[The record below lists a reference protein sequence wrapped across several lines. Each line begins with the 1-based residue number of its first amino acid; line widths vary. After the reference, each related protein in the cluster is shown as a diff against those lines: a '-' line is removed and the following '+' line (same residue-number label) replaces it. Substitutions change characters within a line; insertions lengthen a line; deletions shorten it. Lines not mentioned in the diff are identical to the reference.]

1 MQNYFSHQ
9 TLGTAILCCRK
20 LRKLPLTMKVFI
32 VALLCSVGF
41 AQAAGTYAQNAK
53 ISLEANNQTV
63 REVLH
68 EIEAQSEFDFFF
80 NNKHVDLDR
89 RVSVAADRN
98 NIFEVLDEVFEG
110 TNVKYTVLDK
120 KIILS
125 TELQT
130 ASAQQQA
137 KAISGTVLDT
147 NGEPLIGAT
156 VALKSDNSK
165 GTITDI
171 NGHFRLE
178 GLVNNAVLQVSYIG
192 YRTVEVS
199 VAGQK
204 ELNIVLK
211 EDTETL
217 DEVVVIGYGTQRK
230 SDLTGGLVAVGK
242 EKLDM
247 VQSSNLLDRLAG
259 QIPGLSV
266 TTGDAT
272 PGSDQTLLIRGENS
286 LSASNSPLIVL
297 DGIPYSGSLS
307 DIDPNIIENL
317 SVLKDASAAAIYGSR
332 GSNGVI
338 LIQTKKGK
346 VGAPQVTYKGQI
358 RMSQPQQTINVLD
371 GEEYIKFRQ
380 DIARLKDNWT
390 GDQLDPENWLSAS
403 ELINY
408 RQGITTD
415 WQDLIFRNA
424 LTHEH
429 QVGISGGTENTTY
442 MAAVS
447 YLGQEGVV
455 ENSKL
460 TRYNI
465 NLNVTQV
472 LNKWLT
478 IGVQTQFVQR
488 ENGGI
493 TPNIEHA
500 VKQSPYGLFKDE
512 NGNYHEEPMD
522 QSLIVNPFIDVPAD
536 QDRTRRNVFINT
548 FADIKLPVKGLSAR
562 TTFGYNYRNDFTG
575 TYYPRTTKTG
585 RPTSGKASISNTN
598 YWDYTWENLIKY
610 SNDFGKHHFD
620 ATGLFSVQ
628 QTQTK
633 SSSMSAEKFVN
644 DDSSYHNIAAGEQN
658 KTVGSSLNETAMLS
672 YMLRLNY
679 SYAGKYMLTL
689 TGRSDGYSAFGA
701 NNKYAFFPSV
711 AAAWNVASEEFM
723 EGTQDWLDQLKLRVS
738 YGSNGNQAINPYQT
752 LDRLHTTQYIYGDG
766 AQGVNGA
773 YLPNDGVGNP
783 NLRWETTNTFNV
795 GIDYSFFKGR
805 INGNI
810 EMYVA
815 NTKDLLMQ
823 RTVPIMNGFSK
834 IMDNVGQTRNKGVE
848 VTLNTVNIRN
858 KDWEWKTSINFSLNR
873 DKIIELRGDGKDDIT
888 NKWFIGKPLRVFY
901 DYEVDGIWQEGDQ
914 YTYITPEG
922 NEEEIQ
928 KGAKPGWAKIKDID
942 GNGKIDSNDKT
953 IIGSKNPSFLMSM
966 GNTVTYKN
974 FYLSFLLNGTFKV
987 TRTLNEANIGGWSYN
1002 LYNYIK
1008 GASYWTPETP
1018 NAKYPSPVYNAFDGH
1033 SFYKDFTYINIKNI
1047 TLGYNFDFQVC
1058 KKMGI
1063 SGLGINLSVENP
1075 YTFCDQRNIMNYEAS
1090 YAWAYPTARSYSLG
1104 VNLTF

>member
-1 MQNYFSHQ
+1 
-9 TLGTAILCCRK
+9 
-20 LRKLPLTMKVFI
+20 
-32 VALLCSVGF
+32 
-41 AQAAGTYAQNAK
+41 
-53 ISLEANNQTV
+53 
-63 REVLH
+63 
-68 EIEAQSEFDFFF
+68 
-80 NNKHVDLDR
+80 
-89 RVSVAADRN
+89 
-98 NIFEVLDEVFEG
+98 
-110 TNVKYTVLDK
+110 
-120 KIILS
+120 
-125 TELQT
+125 
-130 ASAQQQA
+130 
-137 KAISGTVLDT
+137 
-147 NGEPLIGAT
+147 
-156 VALKSDNSK
+156 
-165 GTITDI
+165 
-171 NGHFRLE
+171 
-178 GLVNNAVLQVSYIG
+178 
-192 YRTVEVS
+192 
-199 VAGQK
+199 
-204 ELNIVLK
+204 
-211 EDTETL
+211 
-217 DEVVVIGYGTQRK
+217 
-230 SDLTGGLVAVGK
+230 
-242 EKLDM
+242 
-247 VQSSNLLDRLAG
+247 
-259 QIPGLSV
+259 
-266 TTGDAT
+266 
-272 PGSDQTLLIRGENS
+272 
-286 LSASNSPLIVL
+286 
-297 DGIPYSGSLS
+297 
-307 DIDPNIIENL
+307 
-317 SVLKDASAAAIYGSR
+317 
-332 GSNGVI
+332 
-338 LIQTKKGK
+338 
-346 VGAPQVTYKGQI
+346 
-358 RMSQPQQTINVLD
+358 MSQPQQTINVMD
-371 GEEYIKFRQ
+371 GAEYIKYKQ
-380 DIARLKDNWT
+380 DIARLKDGWS
-390 GDQLDPENWLSAS
+390 GDQLNPENILSAS
-403 ELINY
+403 ELVNY

-429 QVGISGGTENTTY
+429 QVGISGGTESTTY

-478 IGVQTQFVQR
+478 IGAQTQFVQR

-500 VKQSPYGLFKDE
+500 VKQSPYGIFKDE
-512 NGNYHEEPMD
+512 NGNYQEEPMD
-522 QSLIVNPFIDVPAD
+522 QSLIVNPFTNVPAD
-536 QDRTRRNVFINT
+536 QDKTRRNVFINT
-548 FADIKLPVKGLSAR
+548 FADIKFPVKGLSAR

-575 TYYPRTTKTG
+575 TYYPRNTKEG
-585 RPTSGKASISNTN
+585 RPTQGKASISNTN

-628 QTQTK
+628 QTQSK
-633 SSSMSAEKFVN
+633 SSNMSAEKFVN

-658 KTVGSSLNETAMLS
+658 KVVGSSLSETAMLS

-723 EGTQDWLDQLKLRVS
+723 EGAQDWLDQLKLRVS

-752 LDRLHTTQYIYGDG
+752 LDRLHTAQYIYGDG

-783 NLRWETTNTFNV
+783 NLKWETTHTFNV

-810 EMYVA
+810 EMYVS
-815 NTKDLLMQ
+815 NTKDLLMS

-858 KDWEWKTSINFSLNR
+858 KDWEWKTGINFSLNR

-901 DYEVDGIWQEGDQ
+901 DYVVDGIWQEGDQ
-914 YTYITPEG
+914 YTFITPEG
-922 NEEEIQ
+922 KEEEIQ
-928 KGAKPGWAKIKDID
+928 KGAKPGYAKLKDLNKD
-942 GNGKIDSNDKT
+942 GQINAEDKT

-966 GNTVTYKN
+966 SNTVTYKN
-974 FYLSFLLNGTFKV
+974 FYLSLLLNGTFNV
-987 TRTLNEANIGGWSYN
+987 TRTLNEANIASWSYK
-1002 LYNYIK
+1002 LYNYIA

-1018 NAKYPSPVYNAFDGH
+1018 NAKYASPVYDTFDGH
-1033 SFYKDFTYINIKNI
+1033 SYYKDFTYINIKNI
-1047 TLGYNFDFQVC
+1047 TLGYNFDRQVC
-1058 KKMGI
+1058 KKIGI
-1063 SGLGINLSVENP
+1063 SGLGLNLSVENA
-1075 YTFCDQRNIMNYEAS
+1075 YTFCDQRNILNYDAS

-1104 VNLTF
+1104 VNVTF

>member
-1 MQNYFSHQ
+1 
-9 TLGTAILCCRK
+9 
-20 LRKLPLTMKVFI
+20 MKVFI
-32 VALLCSVGF
+32 VALLCSVGL
-41 AQAAGTYAQNAK
+41 AQAAGTYAQNAR

-89 RVSVAADRN
+89 RVSVDADRS

-125 TELQT
+125 TELRE
-130 ASAQQQA
+130 ASAQQQN
-137 KAISGTVLDT
+137 KAVSGTVLDT

-178 GLVNNAVLQVSYIG
+178 GLPSNAVLQVSYIG
-192 YRTVEVS
+192 YRTVEVP

-217 DEVVVIGYGTQRK
+217 DEVVVIGYGSQRK

-242 EKLDM
+242 EKLEM

-259 QIPGLSV
+259 QIPGLSI
-266 TTGDAT
+266 TTGDAA

-297 DGIPYSGSLS
+297 DGIPYSGSLG

-358 RMSQPQQTINVLD
+358 RMSQPQQTINVMD
-371 GEEYIKFRQ
+371 GAEYIKYKQ
-380 DIARLKDNWT
+380 DIARLKDGWS
-390 GDQLDPENWLSAS
+390 GDQLNPENILSAS
-403 ELINY
+403 ELVNY

-429 QVGISGGTENTTY
+429 QVGISGGTESTTY

-478 IGVQTQFVQR
+478 IGAQTQFVQR

-500 VKQSPYGLFKDE
+500 VKQSPYGIFKDE
-512 NGNYHEEPMD
+512 NGNYQEEPMD
-522 QSLIVNPFIDVPAD
+522 QSLIVNPFTNVPAD
-536 QDRTRRNVFINT
+536 QDKTRRNVFINT
-548 FADIKLPVKGLSAR
+548 FADIKFPVKGLSAR

-575 TYYPRTTKTG
+575 TYYPRNTKEG
-585 RPTSGKASISNTN
+585 RPTQGKASISNTN

-628 QTQTK
+628 QTQSK
-633 SSSMSAEKFVN
+633 SSNMSAEKFVN

-658 KTVGSSLNETAMLS
+658 KVVGSSLSETAMLS

-723 EGTQDWLDQLKLRVS
+723 EGAQDWLDQLKLRVS

-752 LDRLHTTQYIYGDG
+752 LDRLHTAQYIYGDG

-783 NLRWETTNTFNV
+783 NLKWETTHTFNV

-810 EMYVA
+810 EMYVS
-815 NTKDLLMQ
+815 NTKDLLMS

-858 KDWEWKTSINFSLNR
+858 KDWEWKTGINFSLNR

-901 DYEVDGIWQEGDQ
+901 DYVVDGIWQEGDQ
-914 YTYITPEG
+914 YTFITPEG
-922 NEEEIQ
+922 KEEEIQ
-928 KGAKPGWAKIKDID
+928 KGAKPGYAKLKDLNKD
-942 GNGKIDSNDKT
+942 GQINAEDKT

-966 GNTVTYKN
+966 SNTVTYKN
-974 FYLSFLLNGTFKV
+974 FYLSLLLNGTFNV
-987 TRTLNEANIGGWSYN
+987 TRTLNEANIASWSYK
-1002 LYNYIK
+1002 LYNYIA

-1018 NAKYPSPVYNAFDGH
+1018 NAKYASPVYDTFDGH
-1033 SFYKDFTYINIKNI
+1033 SYYKDFTYINIKNI
-1047 TLGYNFDFQVC
+1047 TLGYNFDRQVC
-1058 KKMGI
+1058 KKIGI
-1063 SGLGINLSVENP
+1063 SGLGLNLSVENA
-1075 YTFCDQRNIMNYEAS
+1075 YTFCDQRNILNYDAS

-1104 VNLTF
+1104 VNVTF

>member
-1 MQNYFSHQ
+1 
-9 TLGTAILCCRK
+9 
-20 LRKLPLTMKVFI
+20 MKVFI
-32 VALLCSVGF
+32 VVLLCSVGL
-41 AQAAGTYAQNAK
+41 AQAAGTYAQNAR

-89 RVSVAADRN
+89 RVSVDADRS

-125 TELQT
+125 TELRE
-130 ASAQQQA
+130 ASAQQQN
-137 KAISGTVLDT
+137 KAVNGTVLDT

-178 GLVNNAVLQVSYIG
+178 GLPSNAVLQVSYIG

-217 DEVVVIGYGTQRK
+217 DEVVVIGYGSQRK

-242 EKLDM
+242 EKLEM

-259 QIPGLSV
+259 QIPGLSI
-266 TTGDAT
+266 TTGDAA

-297 DGIPYSGSLS
+297 DGIPYSGSLG

-358 RMSQPQQTINVLD
+358 RMSQPQQTIDVMN
-371 GEEYIKFRQ
+371 GEEYIKYRQ
-380 DIARLKDNWT
+380 DIYRLKDGWS

-429 QVGISGGTENTTY
+429 QVGISGGTESTTY

-522 QSLIVNPFIDVPAD
+522 QSLIVNPFTDVPAD
-536 QDRTRRNVFINT
+536 QDKTRRNVFINT

-585 RPTSGKASISNTN
+585 RPTQGKASISNTN

-628 QTQTK
+628 QTQNK
-633 SSSMSAEKFVN
+633 SSNLSAEKFVN

-658 KTVGSSLNETAMLS
+658 KTVGSSLKETAMLS

-689 TGRSDGYSAFGA
+689 TGRSDGYSAFGV

-723 EGTQDWLDQLKLRVS
+723 EGAQGWLDQLKLRVS

-783 NLRWETTNTFNV
+783 NLKWETTHTFNV

-810 EMYVA
+810 EMYVS

-848 VTLNTVNIRN
+848 VTLNTVNIRS
-858 KDWEWKTSINFSLNR
+858 KDWEWKTGINFSLNR

-888 NKWFIGKPLRVFY
+888 NRWFIGKPLRVFY
-901 DYEVDGIWQEGDQ
+901 DYEVEGIWQEGDQ
-914 YTYITPEG
+914 FTYTTPEG
-922 NEEEIQ
+922 VEEEIQ
-928 KGAKPGWAKIKDID
+928 KGAKPGWAKIKDVNKD
-942 GNGKIDSNDKT
+942 GKIDSNDKT

-966 GNTVTYKN
+966 SNTVTYKN
-974 FYLSFLLNGTFKV
+974 FYLSLLLNGTFKV
-987 TRTLNEANIGGWSYN
+987 TRTLNEANIGGWGYS
-1002 LYNYIK
+1002 LYNYVAD
-1008 GASYWTPETP
+1008 ASYWTPETP
-1018 NAKYPSPVYNAFDGH
+1018 DAKYPSPAYTTFDGH
-1033 SFYKDFTYINIKNI
+1033 SFYKDFTYINIKNL
-1047 TLGYNFDFQVC
+1047 TLGYNFDRQVC
-1058 KKMGI
+1058 KKIGI
-1063 SGLGINLSVENP
+1063 SGLRAG
-1075 YTFCDQRNIMNYEAS
+1075 
-1090 YAWAYPTARSYSLG
+1090 
-1104 VNLTF
+1104 

>member
-1 MQNYFSHQ
+1 
-9 TLGTAILCCRK
+9 
-20 LRKLPLTMKVFI
+20 MKVFI
-32 VALLCSVGF
+32 VALLCSVGL
-41 AQAAGTYAQNAK
+41 AQAAGTYAQNAR

-89 RVSVAADRN
+89 RVSVAADRD

-125 TELQT
+125 TELCE
-130 ASAQQQA
+130 ASAQQQT
-137 KAISGTVLDT
+137 KAVSGTVLDT

-178 GLVNNAVLQVSYIG
+178 GLPSNAVLQVAYIG
-192 YRTVEVS
+192 YRTVEVP

-204 ELNIVLK
+204 ELNVVLK
-211 EDTETL
+211 EDTKTL
-217 DEVVVIGYGTQRK
+217 DEVVVIGYGSQRK

-242 EKLDM
+242 EKLEM

-266 TTGDAT
+266 TTGDAA

-297 DGIPYSGSLS
+297 DGIPYSGSLG

-358 RMSQPQQTINVLD
+358 RMSQPQQTIDVMN
-371 GEEYIKFRQ
+371 GEEYIKYRQ
-380 DIARLKDNWT
+380 DIYRLKDGWS
-390 GDQLDPENWLSAS
+390 GDQLNPENWLSAS

-408 RQGITTD
+408 NQGITTD

-429 QVGISGGTENTTY
+429 QVGISGGTESTTY

-522 QSLIVNPFIDVPAD
+522 QSLIVNPFTDVPAD

-585 RPTSGKASISNTN
+585 RPTQGKASISNTN
-598 YWDYTWENLIKY
+598 YWDYTWENLVKY

-628 QTQTK
+628 QTQSK
-633 SSSMSAEKFVN
+633 SSSLSAEKFVN

-658 KTVGSSLNETAMLS
+658 KTVGSSLSETAMLS

-711 AAAWNVASEEFM
+711 AVAWNVASEDFM
-723 EGTQDWLDQLKLRVS
+723 EGAQGWLDQLKLRVS

-815 NTKDLLMQ
+815 NTKDLLMS

-888 NKWFIGKPLRVFY
+888 NRWFIGKPLRVFY

-914 YTYITPEG
+914 YTYITSEG
-922 NEEEIQ
+922 VEEEIQ

-974 FYLSFLLNGTFKV
+974 FYLSLLLNGTFKV
-987 TRTLNEANIGGWSYN
+987 TRTLNEANIGGWGYS
-1002 LYNYIK
+1002 LYNYIAD
-1008 GASYWTPETP
+1008 ASYWTPETP
-1018 NAKYPSPVYNAFDGH
+1018 NAKYPSPAYTTFDGH

-1047 TLGYNFDFQVC
+1047 TLGYNFDSQVC

-1063 SGLGINLSVENP
+1063 SGLGLNLSVENL
-1075 YTFCDQRNIMNYEAS
+1075 YTFCDQRNIMNYDAS
-1090 YAWAYPTARSYSLG
+1090 YAWAYPTARSFSLG